1 MKNKRG
7 SSSKL
12 MLALT
17 IIGFGLA
24 MVSYLANE
32 LSPNSDG
39 SQQAVPAART
49 SAQPIL
55 TGLVISGGGA
65 GSSNAPGF
73 ISSSDDRASAKKE
86 PSTCID
92 SDGGTNYNAKG
103 TATASSANEDT
114 ARKDWCEARTLFEYY
129 CDGGYAVETRYICPE
144 FCVDGACAAS

>member
-103 TATASSANEDT
+103 TATASSAKT
-114 ARKDWCEARTLFEYY
+114 GARPGHFLSIIAMADMRWRP
-129 CDGGYAVETRYICPE
+129 DIYALNFVLMERVLPA
-144 FCVDGACAAS
+144 DK